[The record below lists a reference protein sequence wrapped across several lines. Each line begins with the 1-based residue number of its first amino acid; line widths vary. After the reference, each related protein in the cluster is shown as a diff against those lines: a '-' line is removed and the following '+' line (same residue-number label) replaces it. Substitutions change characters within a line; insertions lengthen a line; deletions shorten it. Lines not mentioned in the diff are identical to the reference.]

1 MRVVFVQPGC
11 HFVPVPSD
19 APLPARLRA
28 YCGVEFLLDDV
39 SVLDSQCGT
48 PCSRCLSVAPLP
60 AAESLPQGLQRV
72 CEDVGDGVAMAGNAD
87 DVEIGPSAR
96 A

>member
-19 APLPARLRA
+19 APPPARLRA
-28 YCGVEFLLDDV
+28 YCGVELLLDDV
-39 SVLDSQCGT
+39 SVLDTARGT

-60 AAESLPQGLQRV
+60 AAESLAQDLQRV
-72 CEDVGDGVAMAGNAD
+72 CEDVGDGVAMAGHAG
-87 DVEIGPSAR
+87 DVEIGPSAG